1 MENQQPSV
9 EGGET
14 IPAGLRGRVFSV
26 PTLVSIAIAVASI
39 VFMATRF
46 DFNWSETVESVRT
59 MSLWKYFL
67 AFLLHYSGFVL
78 RAARWKLLVENASR
92 METNVARLLS
102 VPRLLQIILISW
114 CVHSVVWLRL
124 GDAYRAYLFS
134 AHAAR
139 GFSWSLGTILAE
151 RILDLAAISVLIGI
165 GALFISAASIP
176 NPFVYVAASVILMGA
191 GVAFLI
197 VMKRFGSRLA
207 NALPSRLA
215 RAYDRFETGTL
226 GSLHRI
232 PLLVTISISVWFLE
246 AGRLLLVVSGLDLSL
261 AFSVILIVTMA
272 HALLASVPTPGGLG
286 AVEVGVA
293 GLLVLAGMAHDDAGA
308 VVIAERSITLLSV
321 IGVGGILFLLR
332 QTMQLQLPNT
342 SVQRASNV
350 DNTLG
355 NEDV

>member
-1 MENQQPSV
+1 M
-9 EGGET
+9 
-14 IPAGLRGRVFSV
+14 
-26 PTLVSIAIAVASI
+26 SIAIAVASI
-39 VFMATRF
+39 VFMATRLN
-46 DFNWSETVESVRT
+46 FNWSETVENIRT
-59 MSLWKYFL
+59 ISLWPYFL

-78 RAARWKLLVENASR
+78 RAARWKLLAENASR
-92 METNVARLLS
+92 MEANVVRLPS

-114 CVHSVVWLRL
+114 FVNSVVWLRL

-134 AHAAR
+134 AHTTR
-139 GFSWSLGTILAE
+139 GLSWSLGTILAE
-151 RILDLAAISVLIGI
+151 RIFDLAAITILIGI

-176 NPFVYVAASVILMGA
+176 NPFVYVAASVILMGT

-215 RAYDRFETGTL
+215 WTYDRFETGTL
-226 GSLHRI
+226 GSLRRI
-232 PLLVTISISVWFLE
+232 PLLVTISIAVWFLE
-246 AGRLLLVVSGLDLSL
+246 VGRLLLVVSALDLSL

-332 QTMQLQLPNT
+332 QTMQIQLPNT
-342 SVQRASNV
+342 SGQRVSNV

>member
-1 MENQQPSV
+1 M
-9 EGGET
+9 
-14 IPAGLRGRVFSV
+14 
-26 PTLVSIAIAVASI
+26 SIAFAVASI

-59 MSLWKYFL
+59 MSLWQYFV

-78 RAARWKLLVENASR
+78 RAARWKFLVENASR
-92 METNVARLLS
+92 METNVVRLPS
-102 VPRLLQIILISW
+102 IPRFLEIILISW
-114 CVHSVVWLRL
+114 FVNSVVWLRI

-134 AHAAR
+134 AQAAR
-139 GFSWSLGTILAE
+139 GFSWSLGTLLAE
-151 RILDLAAISVLIGI
+151 RILDLTAITVLIGI

-176 NPFVYVAASVILMGA
+176 NPFVYVAASVILMGSGA
-191 GVAFLI
+191 AFLI

-226 GSLHRI
+226 GSLRKI

-246 AGRLLLVVSGLDLSL
+246 AGRLLLVVSALDLSL

-272 HALLASVPTPGGLG
+272 HALLAAVPTPGGLG

-293 GLLVLAGMAHDDAGA
+293 ALLVLAGMAHNDAGA

-332 QTMQLQLPNT
+332 QTMQIQLPNT
-342 SVQRASNV
+342 SGQRVSNV

>member
-1 MENQQPSV
+1 M
-9 EGGET
+9 
-14 IPAGLRGRVFSV
+14 
-26 PTLVSIAIAVASI
+26 SIAIAVASI
-39 VFMATRF
+39 VFMATRLN
-46 DFNWSETVESVRT
+46 FNWSETVENIRS
-59 MSLWKYFL
+59 MSLWPYFL

-78 RAARWKLLVENASR
+78 RAARWKLLAENASR
-92 METNVARLLS
+92 MEANVVRLPS

-114 CVHSVVWLRL
+114 FVNSVVWLRL

-134 AHAAR
+134 AHTTR

-151 RILDLAAISVLIGI
+151 RILDLAAITILIGI

-176 NPFVYVAASVILMGA
+176 NPFVYVAASVILMGT

-215 RAYDRFETGTL
+215 WAYDRFETGTL
-226 GSLHRI
+226 GSLRRI
-232 PLLVTISISVWFLE
+232 PLLVTISIAVWFLE
-246 AGRLLLVVSGLDLSL
+246 VGRLLLVVSALDLSL

-332 QTMQLQLPNT
+332 QTAQLQLPNT
-342 SVQRASNV
+342 SGQRVSNV

>member
-1 MENQQPSV
+1 M
-9 EGGET
+9 
-14 IPAGLRGRVFSV
+14 
-26 PTLVSIAIAVASI
+26 SIAIAVASI

-46 DFNWSETVESVRT
+46 NFNWSETVENIRS
-59 MSLWKYFL
+59 MSLWPYFL

-78 RAARWKLLVENASR
+78 RAARWKFLVENASR
-92 METNVARLLS
+92 METNVVRLPS
-102 VPRLLQIILISW
+102 IPRFLEIILISW
-114 CVHSVVWLRL
+114 FVNSVVWLRI

-134 AHAAR
+134 AQAAR
-139 GFSWSLGTILAE
+139 GFSWSLGTLLAE
-151 RILDLAAISVLIGI
+151 RILDLTAITVLIGI

-176 NPFVYVAASVILMGA
+176 NPFVYVAASVILMGS

-226 GSLHRI
+226 GSLRKI

-246 AGRLLLVVSGLDLSL
+246 AGRLLLVVSALDLSL

-272 HALLASVPTPGGLG
+272 HALLAAVPTPGGLG
-286 AVEVGVA
+286 AVEVGVV

-332 QTMQLQLPNT
+332 QTMQIQLPNT
-342 SVQRASNV
+342 SGQRVSNV